1 MIKTEEKKIDDM
13 EVAVTQFP
21 ARFGFKMQARL
32 LKVFGPVIGKM
43 LGGADLK
50 KGADADVNLD
60 KLSEAIELLF
70 KSMDEDGAMKLIMDL
85 LQSTRINGQEVN
97 DSSFDSIFPGKY
109 STLFKIVGY
118 VLEVNYGSFF
128 GESSI
133 GKMVK
138 SVVPTK

>member
-97 DSSFDSIFPGKY
+97 DGSFDSIFPGKY

>member
-1 MIKTEEKKIDDM
+1 
-13 EVAVTQFP
+13 
-21 ARFGFKMQARL
+21 
-32 LKVFGPVIGKM
+32 
-43 LGGADLK
+43 
-50 KGADADVNLD
+50 VNLD

-97 DSSFDSIFPGKY
+97 DGSFDSIFPGKY

>member
-70 KSMDEDGAMKLIMDL
+70 KSMDEDRAMKLIMDL

-97 DSSFDSIFPGKY
+97 DGSFDSIFPGKY